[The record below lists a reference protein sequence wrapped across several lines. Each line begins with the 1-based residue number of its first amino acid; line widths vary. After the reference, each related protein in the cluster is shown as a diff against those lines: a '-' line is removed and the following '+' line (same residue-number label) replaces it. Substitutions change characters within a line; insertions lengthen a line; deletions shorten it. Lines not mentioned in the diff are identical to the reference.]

1 MKKRRF
7 HGQFQPPV
15 DQYLFERYFPT
26 LRGGISLECGAQD
39 GLADSSCLFFEE
51 RRGWKSVNVEASP
64 PIFERLRRNRPHSTN
79 IHLALSNRQ
88 GIARFTHVVSPQY
101 GDNFGNGSLTHL
113 PAHRDALSKEGCQF
127 VEYEVRTVTYPD
139 LIAEAGISRLD
150 LFVLDVEGHEAQVFE
165 SMRQGALLPS
175 VLCVE
180 HGHFGVEKM
189 QEMLAGLPFRFD
201 SSLHVNSYYVN
212 TLNPPAKPGVLA
224 RLWDRVRG
232 D

>member
-1 MKKRRF
+1 MALPTAAVSSSKKAGAGKASTSR
-7 HGQFQPPV
+7 P
-15 DQYLFERYFPT
+15 
-26 LRGGISLECGAQD
+26 LRPSSIGFAAT
-39 GLADSSCLFFEE
+39 GLA
-51 RRGWKSVNVEASP
+51 P
-64 PIFERLRRNRPHSTN
+64 PTSTS
-79 IHLALSNRQ
+79 LSNQ
-88 GIARFTHVVSPQY
+88 SGIARFTHVVSPQY

-113 PAHRDALSKEGCQF
+113 PAHRDALAKEGCQF
-127 VEYEVRTVTYPD
+127 VEHEVRTVTYPE

-189 QEMLAGLPFRFD
+189 REMLAGLPFRFD

-212 TLNPPAKPGVLA
+212 TLNPPSKPGALA